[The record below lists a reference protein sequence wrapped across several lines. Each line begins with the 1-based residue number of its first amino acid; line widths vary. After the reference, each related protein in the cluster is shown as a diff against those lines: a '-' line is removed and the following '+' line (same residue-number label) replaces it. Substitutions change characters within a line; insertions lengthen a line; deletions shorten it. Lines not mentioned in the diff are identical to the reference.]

1 MGRPVPIRA
10 GVGASGPAKGELL
23 TAKLLPIDASR
34 GLSSGQT
41 IGAVRTV
48 VRPTC
53 CLPELRVANRLRRLC
68 PLGTRFPSFPP
79 VPFGSPPK
87 AIEHSMGLQALLP
100 RRSRRVMPHWGR
112 GGCACGRTKGLSSG
126 QPPARPA
133 LPCLPESSSQP
144 LHHPP
149 SYPYKKHG
157 KPTSLRESPAFFF
170 LCFYPRQ
177 GWSCNCS

>member
-1 MGRPVPIRA
+1 MGT
-10 GVGASGPAKGELL
+10 ASPNPRRSRRVKPPPWQGYAPA
-23 TAKLLPIDASR
+23 DAL

-41 IGAVRTV
+41 IGAARTAVRSA
-48 VRPTC
+48 C

-68 PLGTRFPSFPP
+68 PLGTRFPLFPP
-79 VPFGSPPK
+79 APP
-87 AIEHSMGLQALLP
+87 SG
-100 RRSRRVMPHWGR
+100 SRRIHVAR
-112 GGCACGRTKGLSSG
+112 VCACGRTKGLSSG

-144 LHHPP
+144 LRHPP